1 MAGGF
6 DKGRE
11 KAKALATDTGKITV
25 YKMGGDGA
33 VTFSRN
39 DTVAT
44 GVYKVDA
51 LKPIG
56 AGDSFMAGFVTG
68 LAEGLSLHDAVLRG
82 SACAAIVVTK
92 VGCAPAMPTPAEL
105 ADFIASHPGPTIP
118 QE

>member
-1 MAGGF
+1 
-6 DKGRE
+6 
-11 KAKALATDTGKITV
+11 
-25 YKMGGDGA
+25 
-33 VTFSRN
+33 
-39 DTVAT
+39 
-44 GVYKVDA
+44 
-51 LKPIG
+51 
-56 AGDSFMAGFVTG
+56 MAGFVTG